1 MNSKMCGRGVRLGAT
16 VAVAGALALSLA
28 GCGSS
33 DETAQQLN
41 ASDETNASGVTVG
54 ACKTPE
60 YYVADNA
67 NYQVKTPSE
76 SEISDIYTF
85 TLEGKTFTLPCAASQ
100 LADAGWTPAGDLTV
114 AAGRYWSAAAANGFT
129 LEGAEG
135 KTVGLHLVNT
145 GAADASWKDCQVVG
159 ITVDGNSGV
168 EFQTAAGVKVGDA
181 YANVQK
187 AYGATSYDIDNFGT
201 LGYHFAAADA
211 SKDGARWYGQSV
223 DALVV
228 TPTNAS
234 LYLNWS
240 AENMVYSVFLENFG
254 SIAPT
259 E

>member
-54 ACKTPE
+54 AYKTPE

-100 LADAGWTPAGDLTV
+100 LADAGWTPDGC
-114 AAGRYWSAAAANGFT
+114 GRSL
-129 LEGAEG
+129 LERCCG
-135 KTVGLHLVNT
+135 
-145 GAADASWKDCQVVG
+145 
-159 ITVDGNSGV
+159 
-168 EFQTAAGVKVGDA
+168 
-181 YANVQK
+181 
-187 AYGATSYDIDNFGT
+187 
-201 LGYHFAAADA
+201 
-211 SKDGARWYGQSV
+211 
-223 DALVV
+223 
-228 TPTNAS
+228 
-234 LYLNWS
+234 
-240 AENMVYSVFLENFG
+240 
-254 SIAPT
+254 
-259 E
+259 

>member
-1 MNSKMCGRGVRLGAT
+1 MRARRAPGRYRGRCR
-16 VAVAGALALSLA
+16 ALALSLA

-54 ACKTPE
+54 AYKTPE

-114 AAGRYWSAAAANGFT
+114 AAGRYCAAAANGFT

-135 KTVGLHLVNT
+135 KNRRLAPGEHGGLPMRRGRTAKLWALPLMAT
-145 GAADASWKDCQVVG
+145 RAL
-159 ITVDGNSGV
+159 NSNGCGR
-168 EFQTAAGVKVGDA
+168 EVGDA

-234 LYLNWS
+234 LYPNWS